1 MPVQHRCR
9 GSAAPS
15 NTMKPNNSDQPGS
28 VADRD
33 PVVVFDTMCD
43 ASNDVR
49 AACVWLARHAD
60 SDEAAEQW
68 WAESHAVY
76 ADRKR
81 VPTHDIAAQLA
92 ARERCRARL
101 RELDALIDD
110 QK

>member
-1 MPVQHRCR
+1 M
-9 GSAAPS
+9 
-15 NTMKPNNSDQPGS
+15 NSQPATQPRTDDLGS

-60 SDEAAEQW
+60 TDEAAQPW
-68 WAESHAVY
+68 WDESHAVY

-81 VPTHDIAAQLA
+81 VPTDDIPAQLA
-92 ARERCRARL
+92 ARERYRARL
-101 RELDALIDD
+101 RELDALIND
-110 QK
+110 Q